1 MPLPR
6 VAQATVLADA
16 SHFCNNVA
24 LTETKPVLVLSEVK
38 ISSPSTTQGGQ
49 PCKQQNSAQGGPP
62 CAS

>member
-24 LTETKPVLVLSEVK
+24 LTETKHVLVLSKQFAINSIYKNFGTLRV
-38 ISSPSTTQGGQ
+38 ST
-49 PCKQQNSAQGGPP
+49 
-62 CAS
+62 

>member
-24 LTETKPVLVLSEVK
+24 LTETKPVLVLSKQFVGIMPSIQYIK
-38 ISSPSTTQGGQ
+38 ILEL
-49 PCKQQNSAQGGPP
+49 
-62 CAS
+62 